1 MSHHLAMFGGHWF
14 SASGDINS
22 WHVTLVNHEIE
33 GSSNF
38 MNGSSSWYVTTLPSL
53 EDLDFVVVD
62 I

>member
-14 SASGDINS
+14 SASEDINS
-22 WHVTLVNHEIE
+22 CHVTLVNHVIE

-38 MNGSSSWYVTTLPSL
+38 MDGSSSWYVTTLPSL